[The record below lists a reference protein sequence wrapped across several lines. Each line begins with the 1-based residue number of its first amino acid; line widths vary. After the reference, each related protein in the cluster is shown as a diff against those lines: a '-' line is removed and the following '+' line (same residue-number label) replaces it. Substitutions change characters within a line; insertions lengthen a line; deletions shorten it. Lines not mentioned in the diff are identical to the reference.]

1 MDQFTWG
8 EIFEK
13 DVLKM
18 VLPFCIFILVTRLLP
33 VVDKRLRTKQ
43 YTYMVKI
50 LAYSMIA
57 TYILVYYYYSKE
69 RLINIAIMNGFTLFL
84 CALEIIDNLFSL
96 FEELIMHNN
105 DNNNN
110 KDIYRRVSNIVRNFR
125 YDLIQIS
132 FYINKGDLKED
143 IRCKIISMHNDI
155 FEIMND
161 FRWIDDNIMQIE
173 SNNDHLFEPIIWKIL
188 DSKVFTT
195 VKSDDSENVC
205 IDKDC
210 YDEFKVL
217 VNEFNNVFNH
227 YEQISNKL
235 NKYAKLLDMIK

>member
-8 EIFEK
+8 EIFEN

-18 VLPFCIFILVTRLLP
+18 VLPFCIIILVTRLVP
-33 VVDKRLRTKQ
+33 VIDKNLRTKK
-43 YTYMVKI
+43 YTYMTKLI
-50 LAYSMIA
+50 AYSTMA
-57 TYILVYYYYSKE
+57 TYIFAYYFKSKE
-69 RLINIAIMNGFTLFL
+69 RLINISIMNGFTLLL
-84 CALEIIDNLFSL
+84 CILEIVDNIISL
-96 FEELIMHNN
+96 FEEPIIHNYN
-105 DNNNN
+105 K
-110 KDIYRRVSNIVRNFR
+110 KDIYTSVSNRVRNFR

-143 IRCKIISMHNDI
+143 IKFKIISMNNDI

-161 FRWIDDNIMQIE
+161 FRWIDDNIMKIE
-173 SNNDHLFEPIIWKIL
+173 SNNDHLFETIIWKIL
-188 DSKVFTT
+188 DSKAFTI
-195 VKSDDSENVC
+195 VKSDDSEKVC